1 LSCYFVGRSRSRSGS
16 VSRSHIHN
24 SSTSPKR
31 HKHDTLY
38 ASPLCSRE
46 MLLREELES
55 LERIV
60 REYDSADKSTSRHR
74 IHSQSP
80 TKFGTDAPHRSP
92 SGSRELSTHYES
104 CLYVQQSVAIG
115 SVFAQPGHSTF
126 AQGLQQPSSYGFSGQ
141 DSAPDVS
148 AIGTAWHPCLQSGL
162 MTVDHLPFTP
172 APPCPPASVTVHHS
186 PWMTFPLP
194 VSIPE
199 QPPAQ
204 LMDQPLSEVPD
215 SLAGHHLLLPH
226 GSVLLPEQ
234 LVLVQPPVQE
244 EPTPLPDIGPQP
256 GGPGSVA
263 TPPGIAYHD
272 PRHGVPQSLHH
283 IPVASP
289 LPAPWLFLRAAL
301 SQAHRFTLSPSASVS
316 AADGVDK
323 GPKMSKE
330 LSPRDRGKGF
340 ICPICPSD
348 HVSRTREELRL
359 HLTVVHHCDLVQDVL
374 NGKDLVVPLTG
385 DILKRKMDEYCV
397 KLEASCWKL
406 DISSGPNRL
415 QRGEETAAACT
426 SSTAVVLDVA
436 APTVT
441 PSSAA
446 SKPQITSQ
454 VAGGVDKG
462 PTMSKELS
470 PRDRV
475 KDFICPICPSNHVSR
490 TREEW
495 RIHLTVVHHCDLV
508 QDVLNGKDLVVP
520 LTGDILNRK
529 LDEYCGK
536 LEASCWKLDVSSE
549 PNRLQRETP
558 SSAASKPQITSQ
570 VAGGVDKGPTMSKEL
585 SPRDR
590 GKDFICPICPSN
602 HVSRTREE
610 WRLHL
615 TVVHH
620 CDLTQDLLN
629 GKDLIVP
636 LTGVILNR
644 KLDEYCGKLEASC
657 WKLDVSSGPNRLQQ
671 ENAAA
676 CTSSTAV
683 VLDVAAPTVTPP
695 SSAASKPQV
704 TSQFAGAAPR
714 LTAHAASPVNFT
726 QQQQQQPESIASFQP
741 RLPSQIDTRPPAFGQ
756 QDQPSPQPV
765 FGNSHAYI
773 TKRQD
778 AADLCKQPPPCSST
792 PSSEA
797 LLPNLTASASLRFP
811 TTANVSRAAAGDSQ
825 LSVVS
830 MLSATSLSLSTR
842 SSHPGEIYLSSL

>member
-1 LSCYFVGRSRSRSGS
+1 MSCYFVGRSRSRSG
-16 VSRSHIHN
+16 SRSHIHN

-74 IHSQSP
+74 NHSQSP
-80 TKFGTDAPHRSP
+80 TKFGTDAPRRSP
-92 SGSRELSTHYES
+92 SGSREVSTHYES
-104 CLYVQQSVAIG
+104 RLYVQQSVAIG

-263 TPPGIAYHD
+263 TAPGIAYHD

-340 ICPICPSD
+340 ICPVCPSG

-374 NGKDLVVPLTG
+374 NDKDLVVPLTG

-426 SSTAVVLDVA
+426 SSTAGVLDVA
-436 APTVT
+436 APTV
-441 PSSAA
+441 
-446 SKPQITSQ
+446 
-454 VAGGVDKG
+454 
-462 PTMSKELS
+462 
-470 PRDRV
+470 
-475 KDFICPICPSNHVSR
+475 
-490 TREEW
+490 
-495 RIHLTVVHHCDLV
+495 
-508 QDVLNGKDLVVP
+508 
-520 LTGDILNRK
+520 
-529 LDEYCGK
+529 
-536 LEASCWKLDVSSE
+536 
-549 PNRLQRETP
+549 TP

-704 TSQFAGAAPR
+704 TSQFAGVAPR

-778 AADLCKQPPPCSST
+778 AANLCKQPPPCSST